1 VAVLVLEFKTGRLID
16 GTTDGLSSK
25 MVLLLVL
32 FLEILFV
39 LGRTERRIAVV
50 LGVTDDFVLF
60 VVVVVV
66 VVVVVD
72 DAVDDAFVDD
82 AVDGDDDFNA
92 GRRTVAEVGLLLLLF
107 TVVVVDEWDLV
118 DDVCF
123 LMMAISSMA
132 WSNLAC
138 IIFLDSASCLACSSL
153 EVSDSCI

>member
-1 VAVLVLEFKTGRLID
+1 MAVLVLEFKTGRLID

-50 LGVTDDFVLF
+50 LGVTDDFELF
-60 VVVVVV
+60 VVVV

-92 GRRTVAEVGLLLLLF
+92 GRRTAAEVGLLLLLF

-123 LMMAISSMA
+123 FMMAISSMA